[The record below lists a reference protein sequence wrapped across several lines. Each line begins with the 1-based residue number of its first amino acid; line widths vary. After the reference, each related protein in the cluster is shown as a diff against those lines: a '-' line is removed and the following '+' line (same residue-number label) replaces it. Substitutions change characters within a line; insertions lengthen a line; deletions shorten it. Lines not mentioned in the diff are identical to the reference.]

1 MTTKEFA
8 QKVVEKFCLELT
20 DQLFL
25 YIENDKGLMQDY
37 LRVVTDSG
45 IHKTNKDLGA
55 EFKELFFVDN
65 LDETDQV
72 KSKLIKTYTQ
82 HTMPN
87 IKMAKKKL

>member
-8 QKVVEKFCLELT
+8 QKVVEKFSLELT

-25 YIENDKGLMQDY
+25 YIENDKELMQDY
-37 LRVVTDSG
+37 LRVITENG

-65 LDETDQV
+65 LEETDQV

-82 HTMPN
+82 HTTPDIN
-87 IKMAKKKL
+87 IAKKKF

>member
-37 LRVVTDSG
+37 
-45 IHKTNKDLGA
+45 
-55 EFKELFFVDN
+55 
-65 LDETDQV
+65 
-72 KSKLIKTYTQ
+72 
-82 HTMPN
+82 
-87 IKMAKKKL
+87 

>member
-8 QKVVEKFCLELT
+8 KKVARKFCAELT

-25 YIENDKGLMQDY
+25 YIENDKELMQDY
-37 LRVVTDSG
+37 LRVVSENT

-72 KSKLIKTYTQ
+72 KSNLIKTYTQ
-82 HTMPN
+82 HTIPD
-87 IKMAKKKL
+87 IKIAKKKL

>member
-8 QKVVEKFCLELT
+8 EKVVEKFCMELT

-25 YIENDKGLMQDY
+25 YIENDKELMQDY
-37 LRVVTDSG
+37 LRVVTENG

-55 EFKELFFVDN
+55 EFKELFFADN

-82 HTMPN
+82 HTIPDIN
-87 IKMAKKKL
+87 IAKKKF